1 MRYYEESNIGIDG
14 SRMLRDQVFDKLES
28 TMEQRRLTSVM
39 YNDSVAAAGIRQP
52 LTCIVQGNSVLF
64 AFTTNSW
71 VVIVRDSTLNTWQ
84 AQQTSIL
91 MGNLQL

>member
-1 MRYYEESNIGIDG
+1 
-14 SRMLRDQVFDKLES
+14 MLRDQVFDQLES

-71 VVIVRDSTLNTWQ
+71 VVIVKIRPLTPGT
-84 AQQTSIL
+84 AQQILTL
-91 MGNLQL
+91 MGNLQLLTLNAVGKLS